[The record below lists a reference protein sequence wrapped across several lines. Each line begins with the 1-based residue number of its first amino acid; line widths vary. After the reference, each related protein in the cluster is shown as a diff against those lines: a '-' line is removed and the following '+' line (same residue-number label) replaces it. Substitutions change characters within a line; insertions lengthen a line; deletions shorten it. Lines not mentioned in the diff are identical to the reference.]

1 MFAIFKEDRVKQPHR
16 SARIVHAWRL
26 RTKAESSGATSCCPN
41 WIPQETQWQVS
52 PHRLSGVL
60 NGMRAALR
68 EWRRRKNDRLELARF
83 DDRMLRDIGLTRAD
97 ADYEINKPFWRE

>member
-26 RTKAESSGATSCCPN
+26 RTKAESSGCPN
-41 WIPQETQWQVS
+41 WISPETQWQVF

-60 NGMRAALR
+60 NGMPAALR

-97 ADYEINKPFWRE
+97 GDYEINKPFWRE